1 MWNLKIE
8 DAETY
13 NKLNFKFVRLDQAY
27 SLIEMIQK
35 TTTEKLVY
43 TLKFEEVQ
51 NEV

>member
-1 MWNLKIE
+1 MWHLIIE
-8 DAETY
+8 EFEKY
-13 NKLNFKFVRLDQAY
+13 NKLNFKFLRLDQAY